1 LSIPFCADFRTFDG
15 DDEMT
20 SYEKYC
26 LLRDSKNIKDS
37 DVSKATGIGKS
48 TFSDWKSGR
57 SKPKQDKAQ
66 KIADFFGVSTDYFF
80 RDDVDIENTIVMNPT
95 VPQDAYDRWER
106 YLQAPADIQQA
117 IDLLLGYEKPSV

>member
-1 LSIPFCADFRTFDG
+1 
-15 DDEMT
+15 MT

-95 VPQDAYDRWER
+95 VPQDAYDRWEK